1 MKIFKDMKQSE
12 KDKQLIEAVFEINY
26 TRWYEIESLIEQAE
40 SEETKRI
47 LKSRMVTLYHREE
60 ASAGLL

>member
-1 MKIFKDMKQSE
+1 MIIFKDMKQSE
-12 KDKQLIEAVFEINY
+12 NDKQLIEAAFEINY

-47 LKSRMVTLYHREE
+47 LKSRMVSLYHREE

>member
-12 KDKQLIEAVFEINY
+12 KDKQLIEAAFEINY
-26 TRWYEIESLIEQAE
+26 TRWSEIESLIEQAE

-47 LKSRMVTLYHREE
+47 LKSRMVSLYHREE

>member
-1 MKIFKDMKQSE
+1 MKIYKDMKQSE
-12 KDKQLIEAVFEINY
+12 KDKQLIEAAFEINY
-26 TRWYEIESLIEQAE
+26 TRWYEIENLIEQAE

-47 LKSRMVTLYHREE
+47 LKSRMVSLYHREE

>member
-12 KDKQLIEAVFEINY
+12 KDKQLIEAAFEINY
-26 TRWYEIESLIEQAE
+26 TRWYEIENLIEQAE
-40 SEETKRI
+40 FEETKRI
-47 LKSRMVTLYHREE
+47 LKSRMVSLYHREE

>member
-1 MKIFKDMKQSE
+1 MNKCKKDE
-12 KDKQLIEAVFEINY
+12 ELIRQAMEVNY

-47 LKSRMVTLYHREE
+47 LKSRMVSLYRQEE

>member
-1 MKIFKDMKQSE
+1 MSKCKKDE
-12 KDKQLIEAVFEINY
+12 ELIRQAMEVNY

-40 SEETKRI
+40 SEETKKI
-47 LKSRMVTLYHREE
+47 LKSRMVSLYHREE

>member
-1 MKIFKDMKQSE
+1 MSKCKKDE
-12 KDKQLIEAVFEINY
+12 ELIRQAMDLNY

-47 LKSRMVTLYHREE
+47 LKSRMVSLYNQEE

>member
-1 MKIFKDMKQSE
+1 MSKSKKDE
-12 KDKQLIEAVFEINY
+12 ELIRQAMEVNY

-40 SEETKRI
+40 SEETKKK
-47 LKSRMVTLYHREE
+47 LKSRMVALYHREE